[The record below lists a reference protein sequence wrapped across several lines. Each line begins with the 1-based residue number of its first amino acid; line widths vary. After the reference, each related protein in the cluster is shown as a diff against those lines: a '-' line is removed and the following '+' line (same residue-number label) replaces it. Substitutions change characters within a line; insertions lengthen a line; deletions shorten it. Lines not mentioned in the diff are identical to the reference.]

1 MSLPIYPLSLSL
13 FFSLLF
19 CTCVMGATTWNQ
31 HNGGWDFTDSA
42 TVFPFFFSDK
52 RGIKNTHIATWTDGW
67 MASWTYQYQHR
78 RRRRPPKRITH
89 I

>member
-42 TVFPFFFSDK
+42 TVFLFFFFLF
-52 RGIKNTHIATWTDGW
+52 G
-67 MASWTYQYQHR
+67 
-78 RRRRPPKRITH
+78 
-89 I
+89 